1 MANTRD
7 ETIRQTTQEY
17 LKTLDPDNPPEPDE
31 VAGEILDQC
40 EQAIFQINATRQTK
54 WKVLHRLEPSQ
65 IADIILTLYT
75 VISIAYAGKYSS
87 QEMDVLGL
95 YQTSGENEGIYDTS
109 ELALRKLCRKYC
121 YSINKK
127 EEDEV
132 LHILKTTAER
142 RERCDNIDLIAVNNG
157 IFNYQT
163 KTLEPFDPKYV
174 FIAKSKVNYNP
185 VAANQIIHNPE
196 DGSDWDVETWVADL
210 FDDPEITQLIWEIL
224 GAIIRPNVPWGK
236 SAWFYSTT
244 GNNGKGT
251 LCELMRQLCGTG
263 SYATVALSDFSKEFM
278 LEPLVKAQS
287 IIVDENDVGTY
298 IDKAANLKAVITQ
311 DVIAINRKF
320 KAPIAFRF
328 KGFMVQCLNEM
339 PKVKDKS
346 DSFFRRQIFVP
357 FTKCFT
363 GAERKYIKN
372 DYLHRAEVLE
382 YVLYKVLH
390 MDYYQLSCPK
400 ACQLALQE
408 YKEFNDPMRQFA
420 SDILPELRWNLVPF
434 PFLYDLYCA
443 WYKENV
449 GSGDTLSRQG
459 FIQSFLTI
467 LKDFP
472 DWDCPD
478 KNKKY
483 KPVNKMDWPE
493 PLIAT
498 YHLTKWMHP
507 MYKGSDNIDKK
518 CLTPLLP
525 NYRGIVR
532 TTTNPYIDENGEPK

>member
-1 MANTRD
+1 
-7 ETIRQTTQEY
+7 
-17 LKTLDPDNPPEPDE
+17 
-31 VAGEILDQC
+31 
-40 EQAIFQINATRQTK
+40 
-54 WKVLHRLEPSQ
+54 
-65 IADIILTLYT
+65 
-75 VISIAYAGKYSS
+75 
-87 QEMDVLGL
+87 
-95 YQTSGENEGIYDTS
+95 
-109 ELALRKLCRKYC
+109 
-121 YSINKK
+121 
-127 EEDEV
+127 
-132 LHILKTTAER
+132 
-142 RERCDNIDLIAVNNG
+142 
-157 IFNYQT
+157 
-163 KTLEPFDPKYV
+163 
-174 FIAKSKVNYNP
+174 
-185 VAANQIIHNPE
+185 
-196 DGSDWDVETWVADL
+196 
-210 FDDPEITQLIWEIL
+210 
-224 GAIIRPNVPWGK
+224 
-236 SAWFYSTT
+236 
-244 GNNGKGT
+244 
-251 LCELMRQLCGTG
+251 MRQLCGTG

-390 MDYYQLSCPK
+390 MDHYQLSCPK

-459 FIQSFLTI
+459 FIQ
-467 LKDFP
+467 
-472 DWDCPD
+472 
-478 KNKKY
+478 
-483 KPVNKMDWPE
+483 
-493 PLIAT
+493 
-498 YHLTKWMHP
+498 
-507 MYKGSDNIDKK
+507 
-518 CLTPLLP
+518 
-525 NYRGIVR
+525 
-532 TTTNPYIDENGEPK
+532 